1 MCKFSNPKLAL
12 LILDEIIIPG
22 HFPYHIN
29 IDSDQYDDNE
39 IDKVLN
45 EVLESPIVEINKTN
59 SEETITYVH
68 SNGLTKEVINN
79 NILLSAKIVNWTA
92 YEKLKKNID

>member
-22 HFPYHIN
+22 HFPYQVN
-29 IDSDQYDDNE
+29 IDSEQYDDNE

-45 EVLESPIVEINKTN
+45 EVLESPIVEIHKTN

-68 SNGLTKEVINN
+68 SNGLKKEVINDN
-79 NILLSAKIVNWTA
+79 VLLSAKIVDWNA
-92 YEKLKKNID
+92 YEKLKKSID